1 MMFLAHGVMDALG
14 IVYPQYW
21 SQLDC
26 EMSFPKH
33 LQVIKATFCS
43 SKIQFVDGVE
53 TFVFEVLN
61 TIDLDSQ

>member
-1 MMFLAHGVMDALG
+1 MFLAHGVMNVLG
-14 IVYPQYW
+14 IVFPQSW

-33 LQVIKATFCS
+33 FQVIKATFYS
-43 SKIQFVDGVE
+43 NKTQFVDAVE

-61 TIDLDSQ
+61 TNDLDSQ